1 MKLSNVRLLV
11 NDLNVSLAFYRDT
24 LGFPVLLGGAE
35 EMYVELTVGEG
46 VTLALFG
53 REHMAQAIGT
63 THRAPFAECQD
74 TVAIV
79 FSVENVDEAAA
90 QLQAKGITLEAEVQ
104 NRDVWE
110 IRTAHFRDPDGNL
123 IEIYGPLKK

>member
-11 NDLNVSLAFYRDT
+11 TDLAATLAFYRDT
-24 LGFPVLLGGAE
+24 LGFPVLFGAAE
-35 EMYVELTVGEG
+35 EMYVELTVSEG

-53 REHMAQAIGT
+53 REHMAQAVGT
-63 THRAPFAECQD
+63 THRPPFAECQD
-74 TVAIV
+74 TVALV

-123 IEIYGPLKK
+123 IEINGPMKK